1 MFGYRIEENFD
12 FAKEQRRTRLM
23 WVMGTGLCLLI
34 VCYFIHPF
42 SMAIFQGYFLTSLSY
57 GDSFY
62 VQRKDRLHE
71 PRLWK
76 AILATLPLHVTFLI
90 AIAVL
95 DKSLPSFFPKIIVW
109 IPILSVAFGIE
120 DLLFDGIVR
129 RFSPSDPTQ
138 ILDVKPIY

>member
-12 FAKEQRRTRLM
+12 IAKEQRRDRLM
-23 WVMGTGLCLLI
+23 WAMGAGLCLLI

-71 PRLWK
+71 PRLWR
-76 AILATLPLHVTFLI
+76 AILATLPLHGAVLI
-90 AIAVL
+90 AIVVL
-95 DKSLPSFFPKIIVW
+95 DKSLPSVFPKIIVW
-109 IPILSVAFGIE
+109 IPILSVVFGIE
-120 DLLFDGIVR
+120 DLLFDSIVR
-129 RFSPSDPTQ
+129 RVSPSTPTEVLDPRPT
-138 ILDVKPIY
+138 